1 MRQLLII
8 ALFFLLVFV
17 PVGGGSVAIAG
28 EYEDAKVAFG
38 AFADELYDFAG
49 PELEQFLVSYPK
61 SKLIPQVR
69 LMLVL
74 CALENKSCLQA
85 AREFGKC
92 KKPFKVSG
100 ILVNPANL
108 QLRIGECFLV
118 AGERKK
124 ASDFFA
130 RVIKE
135 HGKSDAALKARFKL
149 AGIFFED
156 ERFAAANQQA
166 SPLLAIIDSDRAR
179 SLKLDRETVYWISA
193 LSRHH
198 LQNYKSS
205 LPLLLKISAEFS
217 LTNMER
223 QDLYAIIVESAWH
236 TGDSKVIVRSIK
248 RWLQIPVAELE
259 VAKLTS
265 ASLLAADLL
274 SSKKRLAELRG
285 ELIKV
290 AGLAILADDKITLYE
305 FLAEIDRASGD
316 WKALKG
322 WLEKLL
328 SLSSPETSTR
338 MAYLETLLVLNYQ
351 LKDYSGVVSSGLK
364 LVREKPG
371 FWQEEK
377 LYYLYIMALGRLD
390 RCSDI
395 VKYVPAELPAYG
407 DKKAM
412 STDQRRLALDLLAG
426 SCRMKL
432 GRFSDAVTFY
442 RVLYKQYDEPAVKV
456 KILATLYTLAG
467 KIDERKGLDQWISQ
481 EVMTHF
487 PLDQREDEKLL
498 RAYPELVMLVA
509 EQQFRDQSYVKVLP
523 SLLWLEK
530 LNLQGRFGERVT
542 FLLAES
548 YYRCEDLAEAVARF
562 EVLYASAGKE
572 FRHLAALRLVT
583 IYETQSRGSDEP
595 QAGRNKLKKL
605 YQDLLE
611 WESDP
616 VVRLELERKLAVLQ
630 NLQNNN

>member
-1 MRQLLII
+1 MRRLLII
-8 ALFFLLVFV
+8 TIFFMLVFV
-17 PVGGGSVAIAG
+17 PVGGGTVAIAG

-49 PELEQFLVSYPK
+49 PELEQFLVSYPN
-61 SKLIPQVR
+61 SKLVPQAR

-74 CALENKSCLQA
+74 CALENKACLQA

-100 ILVNPANL
+100 LSVNPANL

-124 ASDFFA
+124 ASDFFTG
-130 RVIKE
+130 VVKE

-149 AGIFFED
+149 AYIFFED
-156 ERFAAANQQA
+156 EKFAAANQQVT
-166 SPLLAIIDSDRAR
+166 PLLAIIDSDRVQL
-179 SLKLDRETVYWISA
+179 LKLDRETVYWISA

-198 LQNYKSS
+198 LQKYKSS

-236 TGDSKVIVRSIK
+236 TGDSKVIVRSVK
-248 RWLQIPVAELE
+248 RWLQIPVTELE

-274 SSKKRLAELRG
+274 RSRKRLAEIRG
-285 ELIKV
+285 ELIIV
-290 AGLAILADDKITLYE
+290 AGLTISPADKIALYE
-305 FLAEIDRASGD
+305 LLAEIDRASGD
-316 WKALKG
+316 RKSLKG
-322 WLEKLL
+322 WIEKLI
-328 SLSSPETSTR
+328 SLSPPETSAR
-338 MAYLETLLVLNYQ
+338 VAYLEALLALNYQ
-351 LKDYSGVVSSGLK
+351 LKDYQGVVLSGLK
-364 LVREKPG
+364 LLQEKPE

-377 LYYLYIMALGRLD
+377 LYYPYIMALGRLD
-390 RCSDI
+390 RCLEI

-407 DKKAM
+407 DKKAI
-412 STDQRRLALDLLAG
+412 STNQLRLALDLLAG

-442 RVLYKQYDEPAVKV
+442 RVLYKQYDEPAVRV
-456 KILATLYTLAG
+456 KLLATLYTLAG

-481 EVMTHF
+481 EVMAHF

-509 EQQFRDQSYVKVLP
+509 ERQFRDQSYIKVLP

-530 LNLQGRFGERVT
+530 LSLKGRFGERVT

-548 YYRCEDLAEAVARF
+548 YYRCEDMAEAVIRF
-562 EVLYASAGKE
+562 EALYASAGKE

-583 IYETQSRGSDEP
+583 IYETQSRGSDKP
-595 QAGRNKLKKL
+595 QAYRNKLKKL
-605 YQDLLE
+605 YRNLLE